1 MKRNI
6 FILLLLLTVSIFAG
20 CAAEDSGA
28 DTLGG
33 NLYSAETTTESV
45 PVTEK
50 ASTVL
55 YDDRVDDSIMLT
67 GYSVLPTLKYSL
79 VKKWLEDEENSEQKI
94 LALCLAENNENED
107 VLVLTADDSGEGHL
121 LIYRPLSDS
130 FEETVMLSDD
140 KTIWEIGAGGNEYLA
155 DYINRAV
162 VGPYIEGGN
171 LKESTQNELDAEF
184 SEKPK
189 SGEFGLAAAYENFFV
204 LFGTDSERAF
214 FLYYNY
220 ELEPLGK
227 EIQYFGKSEPCERY
241 EDSLSPLREKYS

>member
-1 MKRNI
+1 MKRRI
-6 FILLLLLTVSIFAG
+6 FLLLLLLTVSILAG
-20 CAAEDSGA
+20 CAAEDSDANAHGE
-28 DTLGG
+28 
-33 NLYSAETTTESV
+33 NLHSAENTTESV
-45 PVTEK
+45 PVTEN
-50 ASTVL
+50 ASTAL

-79 VKKWLEDEENSEQKI
+79 VKKWLEDVENSEQKI
-94 LALCLAENNENED
+94 LALRLAENNED
-107 VLVLTADDSGEGHL
+107 VLVLTADDNGEGHL
-121 LIYRPLSDS
+121 LIYRPLSDN
-130 FEETVMLSDD
+130 FEESVMPTDD
-140 KTIWEIGAGGNEYLA
+140 KTIWEIGAGENEYLA

-162 VGPYIEGGN
+162 VRPYIEGGN
-171 LKESTQNELDAEF
+171 LKESTKNELDAEF

-204 LFGTDSERAF
+204 LFGTDSERTF

-220 ELEPLGK
+220 EFELLGK

>member
-6 FILLLLLTVSIFAG
+6 FILLLLLTISIFAG

-28 DTLGG
+28 DGLGE
-33 NLYSAETTTESV
+33 NLHSAENTTEIV
-45 PVTEK
+45 PVTEN

-79 VKKWLEDEENSEQKI
+79 VKKWLEDEGNNEQKI

-107 VLVLTADDSGEGHL
+107 VLVLTADDSGKGHL
-121 LIYRPLSDS
+121 LIYRPLSNS
-130 FEETVMLSDD
+130 FEETVMPTDD
-140 KTIWEIGAGGNEYLA
+140 KTIWEIGAEENEYLA

-162 VGPYIEGGN
+162 VRPYIEGGN

-204 LFGTDSERAF
+204 LFGADSERTF

-220 ELEPLGK
+220 EFEPLGK